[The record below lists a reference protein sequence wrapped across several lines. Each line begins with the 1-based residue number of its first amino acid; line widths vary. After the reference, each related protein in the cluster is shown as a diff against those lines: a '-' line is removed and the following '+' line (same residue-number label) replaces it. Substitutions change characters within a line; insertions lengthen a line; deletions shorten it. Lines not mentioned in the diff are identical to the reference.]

1 MISTSNRHPDDLYK
15 NGLQRSNFLPF
26 IPILKNYCNLIPL
39 DSGKDYR
46 TLSKG
51 KMSRYFVTSDA
62 DCDARIETIFKVLC
76 SNENDYV
83 RKRTFTH
90 FGRNL
95 TFEKTC
101 GRVLDSTFDEL
112 CDRPLGSSDYIQVS
126 QHFHTIIIRN
136 VPQLNLKLKSQ
147 TRRFITMID
156 TLYDNRNRVVVSAEA
171 PLQYLFSDVKPEDY
185 TDDQRVL
192 MDDLKIDKHSENVES
207 SVFTGEE
214 EIFAFDRT
222 KSRLYEMQT
231 EQYWNQWSTHH
242 VHLAEQK
249 ISDVDQSL

>member
-1 MISTSNRHPDDLYK
+1 MFFEKLVLENFFLLVLLLLFHFYFKVTDIADAMILKRLFTYLFENGIVMISTSNRHPDDLYK
-15 NGLQRSNFLPF
+15 NGLQRSNFIPF
-26 IPILKNYCNLIPL
+26 IPILKHYCNLVPL

-51 KMSRYFVTSDA
+51 KMSRYFLTSEPDTNA
-62 DCDARIETIFKVLC
+62 KIDTIFKVLC

-83 RKRTFTH
+83 RGRTFTH

-136 VPQLNLKLKSQ
+136 IPQLNLKLKSQ
-147 TRRFITMID
+147 TRRFITMMV
-156 TLYDNRNRVVVSAEA
+156 RS
-171 PLQYLFSDVKPEDY
+171 F
-185 TDDQRVL
+185 
-192 MDDLKIDKHSENVES
+192 
-207 SVFTGEE
+207 F
-214 EIFAFDRT
+214 
-222 KSRLYEMQT
+222 
-231 EQYWNQWSTHH
+231 
-242 VHLAEQK
+242 
-249 ISDVDQSL
+249 

>member
-1 MISTSNRHPDDLYK
+1 
-15 NGLQRSNFLPF
+15 
-26 IPILKNYCNLIPL
+26 
-39 DSGKDYR
+39 
-46 TLSKG
+46 
-51 KMSRYFVTSDA
+51 
-62 DCDARIETIFKVLC
+62 
-76 SNENDYV
+76 
-83 RKRTFTH
+83 
-90 FGRNL
+90 
-95 TFEKTC
+95 
-101 GRVLDSTFDEL
+101 
-112 CDRPLGSSDYIQVS
+112 
-126 QHFHTIIIRN
+126 
-136 VPQLNLKLKSQ
+136 
-147 TRRFITMID
+147 MID